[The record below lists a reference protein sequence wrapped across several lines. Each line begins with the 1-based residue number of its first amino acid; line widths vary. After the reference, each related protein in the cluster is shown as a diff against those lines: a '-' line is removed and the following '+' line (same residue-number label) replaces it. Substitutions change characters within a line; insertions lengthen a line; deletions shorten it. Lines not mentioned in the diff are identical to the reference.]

1 MAEHPTSA
9 RRHPA
14 VVPLAVLYAAAV
26 LAVTV
31 LPIHRRPRWES
42 WWSVI
47 QWIPFQVPPVSFVL
61 NVVMFVPF
69 GALLPLL
76 RPRAGSARRLA
87 AWALGASAA
96 IELTQLLLWL
106 ALGSR
111 RMVDVNDLIANA
123 AGGLLG
129 FLALRMVARR
139 RAYDDLHARM

>member
-1 MAEHPTSA
+1 MSEHPTSA

-31 LPIHRRPRWES
+31 LPIRSHPRWEP

-47 QWIPFQVPPVSFVL
+47 QLIPFQVPPLSFVL

-69 GALLPLL
+69 GVLVPLL
-76 RPRAGSARRLA
+76 RPRAGSVRRLA

-96 IELTQLLLWL
+96 IELTQLVLWL

-111 RMVDVNDLIANA
+111 RTADVNDLIANV

-129 FLALRMVARR
+129 LLALRTVARR
-139 RAYDDLHARM
+139 RSYDDLQARM

>member
-1 MAEHPTSA
+1 MSEHPTSA

-14 VVPLAVLYAAAV
+14 VVPLAVVYASAV

-31 LPIHRRPRWES
+31 LPIHRRPRWEP

-47 QWIPFQVPPVSFVL
+47 QWIPFQVPPLSFVL
-61 NVVMFVPF
+61 NIVMFVPF
-69 GALLPLL
+69 GVLVPLL
-76 RPRAGSARRLA
+76 RPRAGSMRRLA

-111 RMVDVNDLIANA
+111 RTVDVNDLIANV

-129 FLALRMVARR
+129 LLALRMVARR
-139 RAYDDLHARM
+139 RAYDDFQARM